1 MKKSILFILIL
12 SICFGHLCDAQDN
25 DSVKSHHDF
34 GFSGQLS
41 GWTNITPDINTKGWI
56 GSRYIPQINY
66 GYHMKDNQLIDF
78 EGSANLYGE
87 LGIVS
92 LNNIS
97 ADAKIKPYRLWTR
110 FSNTQNEFRI
120 GLQKIN
126 FGSAQMFRPLMWFD
140 KMDPRDPLQMTDG
153 VWAMLYRHY
162 FTNNANIW
170 LWTLGGNKDIKGWEL
185 LKTSGKFQ
193 PEIGGRF
200 QIPLTNGE
208 SAFSYHYRMAD
219 ISTQMMPISQVEEH
233 KFGLDV
239 RADIT
244 VGLWFES
251 AWTYH
256 NKDIGLLTNQNMIT
270 VGSDYTFPV
279 GNGIGITA
287 EHMIYGMSKKA
298 FNFDKNTNFTGLA
311 LNYPVTLFDNINTMI
326 FYDWD
331 NNHVYSFINWQ
342 KQFNNISF
350 YLMGYWNPTSYNI
363 PGQSNFSRFAG
374 KGIQIM
380 VVWNH

>member
-1 MKKSILFILIL
+1 MKKKLLVIFIL
-12 SICFGHLCDAQDN
+12 SICFGLVCYAQDS
-25 DSVKSHHDF
+25 DSVKSHHYF
-34 GFSGQLS
+34 QFNGQLS
-41 GWTNITPDINTKGWI
+41 GWGNISPDINTKGWI
-56 GSRYIPQINY
+56 GTRYIPQINY
-66 GYHMKDNQLIDF
+66 GYHLKDNQLIDF

-97 ADAKIKPYRLWTR
+97 VDAKIKPYRLWTR

-126 FGSAQMFRPLMWFD
+126 FGSALMFRPLMWFD

-162 FTNNANIW
+162 FSNNANIW
-170 LWTLGGNKDIKGWEL
+170 LWTLGGNKDTKGWEL
-185 LKTSGKFQ
+185 FKTSGNFQ

-200 QIPLTNGE
+200 QIPSPKGE

-219 ISTQMMPISQVEEH
+219 ISNLMMPVSQVKEH
-233 KFGLDV
+233 KFGLDI
-239 RADIT
+239 RTDII
-244 VGLWFES
+244 VGLWMES
-251 AWTYH
+251 TWTYH
-256 NKDIGLLTNQNMIT
+256 NRDIGLLTNQNMIT
-270 VGSDYTFPV
+270 VGTDYTFPV
-279 GNGIGITA
+279 ENGIGITA
-287 EHMIYGMSKKA
+287 EHMIYSMSKKA
-298 FNFDKNTNFTGLA
+298 FNFDKNSNFTGLA

-326 FYDWD
+326 FYDWE

-374 KGIQIM
+374 KGVQLM